1 MKKILLLIITFLFS
15 INSFSAIEIR
25 RLKKDDLI
33 CKLNKIKKNDKIKL
47 GEKEFLITEF
57 EELGDKK
64 SFERK
69 MTGYNINNKNEKI
82 EYKMWFF
89 DRFLDFQ
96 LSIENEEIGF
106 SFSTTPES
114 FSLTLV
120 NYSVNDTSFLDNRF
134 YKFYNLNNISKRIEN
149 GMLETIYFSDLKET
163 NPEED

>member
-1 MKKILLLIITFLFS
+1 
-15 INSFSAIEIR
+15 
-25 RLKKDDLI
+25 
-33 CKLNKIKKNDKIKL
+33 
-47 GEKEFLITEF
+47 
-57 EELGDKK
+57 
-64 SFERK
+64 

-114 FSLTLV
+114 FSLTLA
-120 NYSVNDTSFLDNRF
+120 NYSVNDTSFLDSRF